1 MKHEIDRDH
10 MGRFAAGNS
19 GGPGRPKRQAEEDY
33 LQTLSERVPL
43 ALWAEIVD
51 KAASDA
57 AAGDAKARDWLSK
70 YLMPQPGAG
79 ESSMGQP
86 LVIEFSEA
94 TRDQLGLVD
103 PAEEDDSVGCEIERR
118 KGGPTHD

>member
-43 ALWAEIVD
+43 ALWAVIVD

-57 AAGDAKARDWLSK
+57 AAGDARARDWLSK
-70 YLMPQPGAG
+70 YLMPQPGADEG
-79 ESSMGQP
+79 GGLRP
-86 LVIEFSEA
+86 LVVEFVEA
-94 TRDQLGLVD
+94 IPGERELVEDQ
-103 PAEEDDSVGCEIERR
+103 R
-118 KGGPTHD
+118 

>member
-10 MGRFAAGNS
+10 MGRFAVGNG

-57 AAGDAKARDWLSK
+57 AAGDAKVLVSVDSSTWQVRMIRSWVVEAR
-70 YLMPQPGAG
+70 A
-79 ESSMGQP
+79 
-86 LVIEFSEA
+86 LVPWSA
-94 TRDQLGLVD
+94 TTRIGMAL
-103 PAEEDDSVGCEIERR
+103 
-118 KGGPTHD
+118 

>member
-1 MKHEIDRDH
+1 

-33 LQTLSERVPL
+33 LQTLSERIPL

-79 ESSMGQP
+79 EGGGLRP
-86 LVIEFSEA
+86 LVVEFVEA
-94 TRDQLGLVD
+94 IPGEWELVEDQ
-103 PAEEDDSVGCEIERR
+103 
-118 KGGPTHD
+118 K

>member
-43 ALWAEIVD
+43 ALWAVIVD

-70 YLMPQPGAG
+70 YLMPQSGADEG
-79 ESSMGQP
+79 GGLRP
-86 LVIEFSEA
+86 LVVEFVEA
-94 TRDQLGLVD
+94 IPGERELVEDQ
-103 PAEEDDSVGCEIERR
+103 R
-118 KGGPTHD
+118 

>member
-1 MKHEIDRDH
+1 MKNEIDRDH
-10 MGRFAAGNS
+10 MGRFAVGNG
-19 GGPGRPKRQAEEDY
+19 GGPGRPKRQTEEDY
-33 LQTLSERVPL
+33 LHTLSERVPL

-79 ESSMGQP
+79 EGGGLRP
-86 LVIEFSEA
+86 LVVEFAEA
-94 TRDQLGLVD
+94 IPGERELVEDQ
-103 PAEEDDSVGCEIERR
+103 R
-118 KGGPTHD
+118 

>member
-79 ESSMGQP
+79 EGGGLRP
-86 LVIEFSEA
+86 LVVEFVEA
-94 TRDQLGLVD
+94 IPGERKLVEDQ
-103 PAEEDDSVGCEIERR
+103 R
-118 KGGPTHD
+118 

>member
-1 MKHEIDRDH
+1 MKNEIDRDH
-10 MGRFAAGNS
+10 MGRFAVGNS

-79 ESSMGQP
+79 EGGGLRP
-86 LVIEFSEA
+86 LVVEFVEA
-94 TRDQLGLVD
+94 IPGERELVEDQ
-103 PAEEDDSVGCEIERR
+103 R
-118 KGGPTHD
+118 

>member
-1 MKHEIDRDH
+1 MKNEIDRDH
-10 MGRFAAGNS
+10 MGRFAVGNS

-51 KAASDA
+51 RAASDA

-70 YLMPQPGAG
+70 YLMPQPGANEDG
-79 ESSMGQP
+79 GLRP
-86 LVIEFSEA
+86 LVVEFVEA
-94 TRDQLGLVD
+94 IPGERKLVEDQ
-103 PAEEDDSVGCEIERR
+103 R
-118 KGGPTHD
+118 

>member
-51 KAASDA
+51 RAASDA

-79 ESSMGQP
+79 EGGGLRP
-86 LVIEFSEA
+86 LVVEFAEA
-94 TRDQLGLVD
+94 IPGERELVEDQ
-103 PAEEDDSVGCEIERR
+103 R
-118 KGGPTHD
+118 

>member
-10 MGRFAAGNS
+10 MGRFAVGNS
-19 GGPGRPKRQAEEDY
+19 GGPGRPRRQAEEDY

-70 YLMPQPGAG
+70 YLMPQPGADEG
-79 ESSMGQP
+79 GGLRP
-86 LVIEFSEA
+86 LVVEFVEA
-94 TRDQLGLVD
+94 IPGERELVEDQ
-103 PAEEDDSVGCEIERR
+103 R
-118 KGGPTHD
+118 

>member
-1 MKHEIDRDH
+1 MKNEIDRDH
-10 MGRFAAGNS
+10 MGRFAVGNG
-19 GGPGRPKRQAEEDY
+19 GGPGRPKREAEEDY

-51 KAASDA
+51 RAASDA

-79 ESSMGQP
+79 EGGGLRP
-86 LVIEFSEA
+86 LVVEFVEA
-94 TRDQLGLVD
+94 IPGERELVEDQ
-103 PAEEDDSVGCEIERR
+103 R
-118 KGGPTHD
+118 

>member
-1 MKHEIDRDH
+1 MKNEIDRDH
-10 MGRFAAGNS
+10 KGRFAVGNG

-70 YLMPQPGAG
+70 YLMLQPGADEG
-79 ESSMGQP
+79 GGLRP
-86 LVIEFSEA
+86 LVVELVEA
-94 TRDQLGLVD
+94 IPGERELVEDQ
-103 PAEEDDSVGCEIERR
+103 R
-118 KGGPTHD
+118 

>member
-70 YLMPQPGAG
+70 YLMPQPGANEG
-79 ESSMGQP
+79 GGLRP
-86 LVIEFSEA
+86 LVVEFVEA
-94 TRDQLGLVD
+94 IPGERELVEDQ
-103 PAEEDDSVGCEIERR
+103 R
-118 KGGPTHD
+118 

>member
-1 MKHEIDRDH
+1 MKNEIDRDH

-79 ESSMGQP
+79 EGGGLRP
-86 LVIEFSEA
+86 LVVEFAEA
-94 TRDQLGLVD
+94 IPGERELV
-103 PAEEDDSVGCEIERR
+103 ED
-118 KGGPTHD
+118 